1 MKEQW
6 MKYATRDFF
15 DELLTSNSNPR
26 VAARALV
33 KYFKGISNEE
43 MEQRANAARLAIR
56 DMGGSFSLSS
66 KDEDNERP
74 WPFDIIPRTIG
85 SQIWNDVALGLKQRT
100 KALNLFIDDIYNSQ
114 NILRD
119 GVVPTDAVLDSPN
132 FKTACSGFT
141 PPYKAW
147 ANICGT
153 DLVRD
158 ETGKF
163 LVLEDNLRVPSGV
176 AYMLENRDVT
186 KRILPELF
194 RNYSIVPVDDY
205 PLKLF
210 QMLAS
215 LSPRKIRRPVIVLLT
230 PGIHNSAYFEHAFLA
245 QSMGV
250 ELVEGSDLFVD
261 KDNYV
266 YMHTVDG
273 SIKVDV
279 IYRRVDDE

>member
-1 MKEQW
+1 MW
-6 MKYATRDFF
+6 
-15 DELLTSNSNPR
+15 
-26 VAARALV
+26 
-33 KYFKGISNEE
+33 NE
-43 MEQRANAARLAIR
+43 
-56 DMGGSFSLSS
+56 
-66 KDEDNERP
+66 
-74 WPFDIIPRTIG
+74 
-85 SQIWNDVALGLKQRT
+85 VALGLKQRT

-119 GVVPTDAVLDSPN
+119 GIVPTNVVLDSPN

-158 ETGKF
+158 ETGRF

-205 PLKLF
+205 PLKLY

-266 YMHTVDG
+266 YMHL
-273 SIKVDV
+273 SLIH
-279 IYRRVDDE
+279 I